1 MCYNNFMKTIVL
13 TGMSGSGKSTVAK
26 YLSEKF
32 ALETFDI
39 DELIVKK
46 ENKSINEIFAQNG
59 EKYFRN
65 LEAQIIQDIFQ
76 PEDILI
82 SLGGGAFEN
91 EHTKNF
97 LLQNSIVIYL
107 KTSPKNI
114 FERLKTATDRPLLNY
129 NMNLNNI

>member
-97 LLQNSIVIYL
+97 SNSI
-107 KTSPKNI
+107 TN
-114 FERLKTATDRPLLNY
+114 
-129 NMNLNNI
+129 

>member
-46 ENKSINEIFAQNG
+46 ENKSINEIF
-59 EKYFRN
+59 
-65 LEAQIIQDIFQ
+65 
-76 PEDILI
+76 
-82 SLGGGAFEN
+82 
-91 EHTKNF
+91 
-97 LLQNSIVIYL
+97 V
-107 KTSPKNI
+107 
-114 FERLKTATDRPLLNY
+114 
-129 NMNLNNI
+129 